1 MIHERRRL
9 IPTMIAVIIGV
20 AFVASTLML
29 MDSIKAST
37 LRIQAAAVGDA
48 TAVVTAKEPSKPMSS
63 MTVGKVAAVPGVTSV
78 EQTRNAFLQRTDNGQ
93 ASFVNG
99 HLVPA
104 HPHLVKGR
112 APTKLDQVAVNQST
126 ADNNAGIGSKI
137 TVNDP
142 SQNGTKPITLIVV
155 GVLDPDART
164 TTTPTSPEIYLSAAN
179 LGRISGHSG
188 ANTVYVNSDRPA
200 PQIAQ
205 EVSKVVGTTATVRT
219 ADDER
224 AYEANQA
231 SQGFAAMTTF
241 MGAFA
246 VIALAVAAIVI
257 VNTFTILVAQR
268 TRTLALARC
277 IGATRKQVRRSVLGE
292 ALIAGL
298 IGSVVGTALGIGVT
312 QLMLMGLKAA
322 GSPIDTSVSVTV
334 TSCIIPI
341 LVGVV
346 VTTLAALPPARRATK
361 VAPVV
366 ALQPVTE
373 TPTRKVGRVRVGFGT
388 LLFLAGTALVIIC
401 ATSDME
407 TKNAVMCGVAGG
419 FISFAGV
426 LVLAPVLIGSLGR
439 AIGVARLGGI
449 PGELAIENTQ
459 RNPRRTATTASALLI
474 GVTLIATVATGA
486 ATGRASI
493 GNMMNGHFPVDATVR
508 AQGPLNNATIGD
520 VKRSDGVCQ
529 VATVTTVP
537 GTVEAG
543 GKATKVAVQAA
554 SPEFPKVVRDESAA
568 KGLDNSHAVGALPG
582 VADGSKI
589 TVTVNGKKA
598 NLTLVRHGKD
608 NEGLIVTQDILTKLA
623 PHAQPTEIRVRYQDG
638 TDQSKATQALSKS
651 MSTHP
656 GVTVTS
662 SADQKAQ
669 MDKIINIMLGMVVG
683 LLVISVIIA
692 IVGVANT
699 LGLSVVERTR
709 EIGLLRAL
717 GLTRAQ
723 VRSMFGK
730 EALMLS
736 GIAAILGIALGI
748 GYGIAGSH
756 ALFGSLMT
764 VETSVPWLQLLIVA
778 LVAVLTGWLASVI
791 PGRRGATIKPAV
803 ALAEE

>member
-268 TRTLALARC
+268 TRTLALAHC

-568 KGLDNSHAVGALPG
+568 KGLDDSHAVGALPG

>member
-29 MDSIKAST
+29 MDSIKAYT

-63 MTVGKVAAVPGVTSV
+63 ITVDKVAAVPGVTSV

-137 TVNDP
+137 IVNDP
-142 SQNGTKPITLIVV
+142 SRNGAKPITLTVV

-568 KGLDNSHAVGALPG
+568 KGLDDSHAVGALPG

-778 LVAVLTGWLASVI
+778 LVAVLAGWLASVI

>member
-63 MTVGKVAAVPGVTSV
+63 MTVGKVVAVPGVTSV

-164 TTTPTSPEIYLSAAN
+164 TTTPISPEIYLSAAN

-568 KGLDNSHAVGALPG
+568 KGLDDSHAVGALPG

>member
-137 TVNDP
+137 TINDP

-164 TTTPTSPEIYLSAAN
+164 TTTPISPEIYLSAAN

-568 KGLDNSHAVGALPG
+568 KGLDDSHAVGALPG

>member
-164 TTTPTSPEIYLSAAN
+164 TTTPISPEIYLSAAN

-568 KGLDNSHAVGALPG
+568 KGLDDSHAVGALPG

>member
-155 GVLDPDART
+155 GVFDPDART

-568 KGLDNSHAVGALPG
+568 KGLDDSHAVGALPG

>member
-231 SQGFAAMTTF
+231 SPGFAAMTTF

-268 TRTLALARC
+268 TRTLALAHC

-568 KGLDNSHAVGALPG
+568 KGLDDSHAVGALPG